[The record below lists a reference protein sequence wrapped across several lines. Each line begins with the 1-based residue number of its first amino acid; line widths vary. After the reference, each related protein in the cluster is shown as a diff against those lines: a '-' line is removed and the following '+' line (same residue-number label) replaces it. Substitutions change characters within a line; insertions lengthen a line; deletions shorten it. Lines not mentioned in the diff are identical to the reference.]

1 MAQAV
6 QRVPVLTHVTANYF
20 GRVAIAV
27 LSENGDRPA
36 SSYFCTS
43 SSVPSLVSAEFRAI
57 FLITWLPWH
66 AFSLLFLLLHYISL
80 W

>member
-1 MAQAV
+1 MV
-6 QRVPVLTHVTANYF
+6 QVVQSVSMLTHVTANYF

-27 LSENGDRPA
+27 LSENGDRA

-66 AFSLLFLLLHYISL
+66 ALSLLFLLLHYISL